1 MSLSLEYILLQ
12 EAVLQYRKVIGNLP
26 DTKRNLKSANDVNSI
41 KREISVPISQ
51 ANAGVTIQSSGIFNQ
66 DSDATNG
73 MR

>member
-12 EAVLQYRKVIGNLP
+12 EAVLQYRKVIGSLP
-26 DTKRNLKSANDVNSI
+26 DTKRNLKSANDVNTI
-41 KREISVPISQ
+41 KKEISVPISQ

>member
-26 DTKRNLKSANDVNSI
+26 DTKRNLKSTNDANTI

-51 ANAGVTIQSSGIFNQ
+51 ANAGVTIPSSGIFNQ
-66 DSDATNG
+66 DNDAANG

>member
-1 MSLSLEYILLQ
+1 VSLSLEYILLQ

-26 DTKRNLKSANDVNSI
+26 DTKRNLKSANDVNTI
-41 KREISVPISQ
+41 KKEISVPISQ

>member
-66 DSDATNG
+66 DSDATSG

>member
-66 DSDATNG
+66 DSDAANG

>member
-26 DTKRNLKSANDVNSI
+26 DTKRNLKSVNYANSI
-41 KREISVPISQ
+41 KREISVPIFQ
-51 ANAGVTIQSSGIFNQ
+51 ANAGVTIPSSGIFNQ